1 MVGAGAFRTSV
12 WDPTL
17 IAGQIICLQS
27 AFYSAESAL
36 MFLWSFSGYIPS
48 LAEIFA
54 VEPTKPMVF
63 IQLISSLFCA
73 FMLLV
78 IVGRARQCLDFSI
91 TLHFLHFLAVCF
103 YNRTIPSNL
112 SWWLLQIISC
122 TIYTTLGEWLCVRRE
137 CLEIPLSQSKLNNQ
151 RNSFSDLATLIET

>member
-1 MVGAGAFRTSV
+1 
-12 WDPTL
+12 
-17 IAGQIICLQS
+17 
-27 AFYSAESAL
+27 
-36 MFLWSFSGYIPS
+36 
-48 LAEIFA
+48 
-54 VEPTKPMVF
+54 MVF

-112 SWWLLQIISC
+112 SWLVFKCFL
-122 TIYTTLGEWLCVRRE
+122 
-137 CLEIPLSQSKLNNQ
+137 
-151 RNSFSDLATLIET
+151 